1 MLELGK
7 LLRKLRLRRL
17 CRGKSRLRLGK
28 SLFIA
33 RAFLG
38 GQIRVLQRIVQL
50 PDLRIETVDRALRL
64 RDAVRELR
72 THFVQRGIGR
82 SGGVLI
88 ALSEVLD
95 QPVRRILVGRVGAG
109 ERAGH
114 SAAQRV
120 KLRFARVQL
129 LFALGKI
136 LRAGAELLLA
146 LLVFL
151 LAVLIL
157 GKSLFILG
165 GGFLVF
171 GKPVLVFLL
180 AVDQLLIGVIQ
191 FCARVRK
198 LLLPVAVV
206 APAIIQLPARVAQ
219 FFLRVAELFVGLG
232 LRVIELTLRIVE
244 LFRRLVDKIIVAQL
258 RACVA
263 ERLQLIDDGVD
274 IVVIVAVKRGHL
286 RRAGDTHIGRR
297 VVVERE
303 RLARQVQI
311 RLDRAAAERRRA
323 ALHRKIHGRAHR
335 ADDRICILGQRV
347 GEIVPRRQGD
357 AIANFNVHQREH
369 VFLHHALVRALGHA
383 PAAQQHLID
392 AAAREG
398 EDLDHRVERVGRGK
412 RVDDVLALGILDLVL
427 RAQCGNIL
435 IGQAKG
441 RKHLNVG

>member
-1 MLELGK
+1 M
-7 LLRKLRLRRL
+7 
-17 CRGKSRLRLGK
+17 
-28 SLFIA
+28 
-33 RAFLG
+33 
-38 GQIRVLQRIVQL
+38 QRIVQL
-50 PDLRIETVDRALRL
+50 SDLQIQPVDRALRL

-72 THFVQRGIGR
+72 AHSVQRGIR
-82 SGGVLI
+82 RRRGVLI
-88 ALSEVLD
+88 ALSEILD
-95 QPVRRILVGRVGAG
+95 QLPGLTLIGRTRAG
-109 ERAGH
+109 ERTGH
-114 SAAQRV
+114 GAAQRV
-120 KLRFARVQL
+120 QLRFARVQL

-136 LRAGAELLLA
+136 FRAGAELLLA

-191 FCARVRK
+191 FRARVRK
-198 LLLPVAVV
+198 LLLTLAVV
-206 APAIIQLPARVAQ
+206 LPAVVELPARVSQ
-219 FFLRVAELFVGLG
+219 LLLRLAELLVGLG
-232 LRVIELTLRIVE
+232 LGVVQLTLRIVE

-258 RACVA
+258 RARVA
-263 ERLQLIDDGVD
+263 ERLQLVDDGVD

-286 RRAGDTHIGRR
+286 RRAGDAHIGRR

-311 RLDRAAAERRRA
+311 RLDRAAAECRRA
-323 ALHRKIHGRAHR
+323 ALHRKVHGRAHR
-335 ADDRICILGQRV
+335 ADDRIRVLRERV
-347 GEIVPRRQGD
+347 GEIVPRRQSD

-398 EDLDHRVERVGRGK
+398 ENLDHRVERVGRGEC
-412 RVDDVLALGILDLVL
+412 VDDVFALGVLDLVL
-427 RAQCGNIL
+427 CSKRGNVVV
-435 IGQAKG
+435 GQAE
-441 RKHLNVG
+441 RREHLNVRQVQGIEIVVARALHVRRGRLETGEKRDR

>member
-1 MLELGK
+1 M
-7 LLRKLRLRRL
+7 
-17 CRGKSRLRLGK
+17 
-28 SLFIA
+28 
-33 RAFLG
+33 
-38 GQIRVLQRIVQL
+38 QRIVQL
-50 PDLRIETVDRALRL
+50 SDLQIQPVDRALRL

-120 KLRFARVQL
+120 QLRFARVQL

-136 LRAGAELLLA
+136 FRAGAELLLA

-157 GKSLFILG
+157 GKSLFIFG
-165 GGFLVF
+165 GSFLVF

-191 FCARVRK
+191 FRARVLE
-198 LLLPVAVV
+198 LLLAVV
-206 APAIIQLPARVAQ
+206 VILPAVVELPARVAQ

-232 LRVIELTLRIVE
+232 LRVVQLLLRIVE

-258 RACVA
+258 RPCIA
-263 ERLQLIDDGVD
+263 ERLQLVDDGVG

-286 RRAGDTHIGRR
+286 RRAGDAHIGRR

-311 RLDRAAAERRRA
+311 RLDRAAAECRRA

-383 PAAQQHLID
+383 PAAQQHLVD

-398 EDLDHRVERVGRGK
+398 EDLDHRVERVGRGEC
-412 RVDDVLALGILDLVL
+412 VDDVFALGVLDLVL
-427 RAQCGNIL
+427 CSKRGNVVV
-435 IGQAKG
+435 GQAE
-441 RKHLNVG
+441 R